1 MIAVSHDERW
11 EIERFFYLEAD
22 LLDDRRYKEW
32 LGLFTPDIHYFAPIR
47 RTRLSEGR
55 KEDWAVSKEL
65 SGPDEIALYDDNL
78 ISLGLR
84 VERLGTGYAWSEDPP
99 SMTRHLFTNI
109 VPEPGEKEGEYRVTA
124 NFLVRQVRR
133 DHSDYLFT
141 GQRTDEIRR
150 SDGQLRYARRRI
162 VLDSSVLSASK
173 ISVFF

>member
-1 MIAVSHDERW
+1 MSHDERW
-11 EIERFFYLEAD
+11 DLERLFYLEAD
-22 LLDDRRYKEW
+22 LLDERRYKEW
-32 LGLFTPDIHYFAPIR
+32 LALFTPDIQYRAPIR

-55 KEDWAVSKEL
+55 DEDWAVSKEL
-65 SGPDEIALYDDNL
+65 SGDDEIALYDDNFFT
-78 ISLGLR
+78 LGVR
-84 VERLGTGYAWSEDPP
+84 VARLGTGFAWSEDPP

-109 VPEPGEKEGEYRVTA
+109 VPERGDSEGEYRVRS

-141 GQRTDEIRR
+141 GQRSDVVRR
-150 SDGQLRYARRRI
+150 SDGELRYARRRI